1 MYDIYTPA
9 GNPVVTFLMCE
20 SSLQTRQ
27 GFDATYAQTY
37 PNAIQLNTYDNCSAT
52 RKFNCHGYAWLRVEQ
67 GIDRWIGT
75 GWPNDVTDP
84 EQIYM
89 TDGSYIQISQ
99 AT

>member
-1 MYDIYTPA
+1 MNKFLILSIICITVSHSLKGQCDIRMYDINTPA

-27 GFDATYAQTY
+27 GFDATFAQTY

-75 GWPNDVTDP
+75 G
-84 EQIYM
+84 
-89 TDGSYIQISQ
+89 
-99 AT
+99 